1 MKMQLNPNQSAAV
14 KYLDGP
20 LLVLAGAGSGKTR
33 VITQKIAYL
42 IEQCGYDAIN
52 IAAITFTNKAAR
64 EMGERVAKLMGGP
77 QKGLTV
83 STFHALGMR
92 ILRSEAT
99 ALNMKP
105 KFSILNADDSFGI
118 IAEICKSVDKKFIEQ
133 NQWIIS
139 RWKNDFVSP
148 IAAGNIAAN
157 ENEQLAAKIYRYYQA
172 TLHAYQAVDFDD
184 LIRLPVELF
193 ERDKDILDKWQN
205 RLRYLLIDEYQDTNA
220 CQYKLV
226 KLLTGGRGLFTAVGD
241 DDQAIYAWRGANVEN
256 LRTLQS
262 DFRNLHVIKL
272 EQNYRSTV
280 RILKAANNL
289 MGNNPKLF
297 EKKLWSE
304 LCLGDAIKVTT
315 AKDDDAEAETVV
327 MDLLAHQFQH
337 RTSLGDYAILYRG
350 NHQARAFEQQLRNQ
364 KTAYEVSGGMS
375 FFDYAEI
382 KDLTAYLR
390 LIANADDDPAFIRA
404 VATPRRGVGA
414 STLELLGQFGGEH
427 KMSLFEAACDA
438 NFQSLV
444 APKQLEPL
452 QEFIKLI
459 NGLEFNAQKQSAE
472 SVLED
477 LVKQIGYE
485 IYLFDSDDAKKAE
498 VRWNNVRQF
507 IDWLSKKS
515 EAEDK
520 NLFELTQ
527 TIALINLLEN
537 REDKSNAVQLSTLHA
552 AKGLE
557 FKHVY
562 LVGVEENIL
571 PHRESLEGAK
581 IEEERRLMYVG
592 ITRAQRTLHITLC
605 QKRKR
610 AREFQVCEP
619 SRFIAEMGKE
629 DLKFSGDHQP
639 QEVGKAEGSSR
650 LAALKAMLDKA
661 PAEAVD

>member
-1 MKMQLNPNQSAAV
+1 MQLNPPQSAAV

-42 IEQCGYDAIN
+42 IQQCNYDPKN

-64 EMGERVAKLMGGP
+64 EMAERVAKQMGGP

-92 ILRSEAT
+92 ILRAEAA
-99 ALNMKP
+99 ALNLKP
-105 KFSILNADDSFGI
+105 QFSILDSDDSFGI
-118 IAEICKSVDKKFIEQ
+118 VAELTKSVDKKEIRRTQ
-133 NQWIIS
+133 SIIS
-139 RWKNDFVSP
+139 HWKNNFISP
-148 IAAGNIAAN
+148 AASLNIAAN
-157 ENEQLAAKIYRYYQA
+157 ENELLAARVFLGYQS
-172 TLHAYQAVDFDD
+172 TLQAYQAVDFDD

-193 ERDKDILDKWQN
+193 EREKDILEKWQN

-226 KLLTGGRGLFTAVGD
+226 KLLTGTRGLFTAVGD
-241 DDQAIYAWRGANVEN
+241 DDQAIYAWRGASVEN
-256 LRTLQS
+256 LRNLQT
-262 DFRNLHVIKL
+262 DFPALHVIKL

-289 MGNNPKLF
+289 IGNNPKLF
-297 EKKLWSE
+297 EKKLWSD
-304 LCLGDAIKVTT
+304 LGMGDAVKVTT
-315 AKDDDAEAETVV
+315 ARDDDHEAETVI
-327 MDLLAHQFQH
+327 MDLLAHKFQH
-337 RTSLGDYAILYRG
+337 RTALGDYAILYRG

-404 VATPRRGVGA
+404 VTTPKRGVGA
-414 STLELLGQFGGEH
+414 ATLEILGQFGGEH
-427 KMSLFEAACDA
+427 NMSLFEAACDS
-438 NFQSLV
+438 NFQSLI

-452 QEFIKLI
+452 QEFVKLI
-459 NGLEFNAQKQSAE
+459 NSLEFNAQKGPAGP
-472 SVLED
+472 VLED

-498 VRWNNVRQF
+498 QRWNNVRQF
-507 IDWLSKKS
+507 IDWLSKKG
-515 EAEDK
+515 ETEDK

-527 TIALINLLEN
+527 TVALINLLEN
-537 REDKSNAVQLSTLHA
+537 RDGQSDAVQLSTLHA

-592 ITRAQRTLHITLC
+592 ITRAQRSLHITLC

-619 SRFIAEMGKE
+619 SRFIDEMGRD
-629 DLKFSGDHQP
+629 DLKFSGDNQP
-639 QEVGKAEGSSR
+639 QAVGKQEGSSR
-650 LAALKAMLDKA
+650 LAALKAMLDKT
-661 PAEAVD
+661 PAEAAE